1 MKKATEQ
8 DIKVSAITSKLA
20 IATFF
25 NFLLT
30 DLNLAFHPDTPF
42 EDYEKADGTKVL
54 QTQAAIDELN
64 AVMAMCFDLCNEKEW
79 DIYEIAINTTHVV
92 FMDAWEKELNDLDG
106 EVDNADEIL
115 RKHHDAQQEYFRTF
129 GLPEGGDP
137 QINYDN
143 AYRLIAFDTPLDEF
157 RGMKKVITDKTYI
170 SEFFFDING
179 DKAWGDDQASRM
191 VALHVY
197 DNGGYIEEDT
207 PGQFTLPLESSEYVE
222 TLEELEVRLFE
233 YLKDEV
239 ID

>member
-8 DIKVSAITSKLA
+8 DIKVSAITSKMA

-30 DLNLAFHPDTPF
+30 DMNLAFHPDTPF
-42 EDYEKADGTKVL
+42 EEYVKEDGTQVL

-64 AVMAMCFDLCNEKEW
+64 EIMAMCFDLCNEKEW

-92 FMDAWEKELNDLDG
+92 FMDAWEEDLNKLDG
-106 EVDNADEIL
+106 EADDADERL
-115 RKHHDAQQEYFRTF
+115 RDHHDKQQEYFSTF
-129 GLPEGGDP
+129 GLPTGIDP

-157 RGMKKVITDKTYI
+157 RGMKKVITNKTYI

-179 DKAWGDDQASRM
+179 DRAWGDDQASRL

-197 DNGGYIEEDT
+197 DNGGYIEEDA
-207 PGQFTLPLESSEYVE
+207 PGQFTLPLESCEYVG
-222 TLEELEVRLFE
+222 TLEKLEVRLFE
-233 YLKDEV
+233 YFKDEV